1 MRELWRRSGVYFDRG
16 RAKRPGWLGLA
27 YVRQSNLLIPPSQ
40 LFFCHISVQWYG
52 AIVSFWSVV
61 NLTQWLTAEVLGESA
76 YAEFVKINRRQM
88 RGFELLLKESAAE
101 LSTEESL
108 CDFLSTTED
117 RYRIVKLSL
126 RKLGHDDLVDALELR
141 GRPPRG
147 AMKKTVARRLMEHH
161 PAAYMRLAAHILAF
175 PCLPRSKAQPSG
187 HATRVSAVEM
197 ARMVEYY
204 RRSSNTT
211 IYTAC
216 KLSVA
221 ALRRIH
227 VVIDVMDLQAIYRER
242 QPAFCDLATG
252 RLQYFG

>member
-1 MRELWRRSGVYFDRG
+1 M
-16 RAKRPGWLGLA
+16 
-27 YVRQSNLLIPPSQ
+27 
-40 LFFCHISVQWYG
+40 
-52 AIVSFWSVV
+52 
-61 NLTQWLTAEVLGESA
+61 NLTHWLTAEVLGESA

-88 RGFELLLKESAAE
+88 RGFELILKESAAE

-175 PCLPRSKAQPSG
+175 PCLSRSKAQVSG
-187 HATRVSAVEM
+187 HATRVSAEEM

>member
-1 MRELWRRSGVYFDRG
+1 
-16 RAKRPGWLGLA
+16 
-27 YVRQSNLLIPPSQ
+27 
-40 LFFCHISVQWYG
+40 
-52 AIVSFWSVV
+52 VV
-61 NLTQWLTAEVLGESA
+61 NLTQWLTAVVLGESA
-76 YAEFVKINRRQM
+76 YDEFVKTNRRQM
-88 RGFELLLKESAAE
+88 RGFELVLKESAAE
-101 LSTEESL
+101 LTTEESV

-117 RYRIVKLSL
+117 RYQIVKLSL
-126 RKLGHDDLVDALELR
+126 RKLGHDDLVDALELK

-147 AMKKTVARRLMEHH
+147 AMKKSVARQLMEHH
-161 PAAYMRLAAHILAF
+161 PAAYLRLAAHILAF
-175 PCLPRSKAQPSG
+175 PCLPRSKALPSG

-216 KLSVA
+216 KMSVA

-242 QPAFCDLATG
+242 QPAFCDLETG
-252 RLQYFG
+252 RIQYFG

>member
-1 MRELWRRSGVYFDRG
+1 MT
-16 RAKRPGWLGLA
+16 
-27 YVRQSNLLIPPSQ
+27 
-40 LFFCHISVQWYG
+40 H
-52 AIVSFWSVV
+52 
-61 NLTQWLTAEVLGESA
+61 WLTAEVLGESA

-88 RGFELLLKESAAE
+88 RGFELILKESAAE

-187 HATRVSAVEM
+187 HATQVSAVEM
-197 ARMVEYY
+197 ARMVEYF

-211 IYTAC
+211 LYTAC

-227 VVIDVMDLQAIYRER
+227 VVIDVMDLQAIYR
-242 QPAFCDLATG
+242 
-252 RLQYFG
+252 

>member
-1 MRELWRRSGVYFDRG
+1 
-16 RAKRPGWLGLA
+16 
-27 YVRQSNLLIPPSQ
+27 
-40 LFFCHISVQWYG
+40 VQWYG
-52 AIVSFWSVV
+52 AIVSFRSVV
-61 NLTQWLTAEVLGESA
+61 NLTHWLTAEVLGESA

-88 RGFELLLKESAAE
+88 RGFELILKESAAE

-197 ARMVEYY
+197 AKMVEYC

>member
-1 MRELWRRSGVYFDRG
+1 V
-16 RAKRPGWLGLA
+16 
-27 YVRQSNLLIPPSQ
+27 
-40 LFFCHISVQWYG
+40 
-52 AIVSFWSVV
+52 
-61 NLTQWLTAEVLGESA
+61 VLGESA
-76 YAEFVKINRRQM
+76 YDEFVKTNRRQM
-88 RGFELLLKESAAE
+88 RGFELVLKESAAE
-101 LSTEESL
+101 LTTEESV

-117 RYRIVKLSL
+117 RYQIVKLSL
-126 RKLGHDDLVDALELR
+126 RKLGHDDLVDALELK

-147 AMKKTVARRLMEHH
+147 AMKKSVARQLMEHH
-161 PAAYMRLAAHILAF
+161 PAAYLRLAAHILAF
-175 PCLPRSKAQPSG
+175 PCLPRSKALPSG

-216 KLSVA
+216 KMSVA

-252 RLQYFG
+252 RIQYFG

>member
-1 MRELWRRSGVYFDRG
+1 ML
-16 RAKRPGWLGLA
+16 
-27 YVRQSNLLIPPSQ
+27 Q
-40 LFFCHISVQWYG
+40 LSL
-52 AIVSFWSVV
+52 FWSVV

-76 YAEFVKINRRQM
+76 YDEFVKTNRRQM
-88 RGFELLLKESAAE
+88 RGFELVLKESAAE
-101 LSTEESL
+101 LTTEESV

-117 RYRIVKLSL
+117 RYQIVKLSL
-126 RKLGHDDLVDALELR
+126 RKLGHDDLVDALELK

-147 AMKKTVARRLMEHH
+147 AMKKSVARQLMEHH

-175 PCLPRSKAQPSG
+175 PCLPRSKALPSG

>member
-1 MRELWRRSGVYFDRG
+1 
-16 RAKRPGWLGLA
+16 
-27 YVRQSNLLIPPSQ
+27 
-40 LFFCHISVQWYG
+40 
-52 AIVSFWSVV
+52 V
-61 NLTQWLTAEVLGESA
+61 NLTHWLTAEVLGESA

-88 RGFELLLKESAAE
+88 RGFELILKESAAE

-187 HATRVSAVEM
+187 HATQVSAVEM

-221 ALRRIH
+221 DLRRIH

>member
-1 MRELWRRSGVYFDRG
+1 
-16 RAKRPGWLGLA
+16 
-27 YVRQSNLLIPPSQ
+27 
-40 LFFCHISVQWYG
+40 
-52 AIVSFWSVV
+52 VV
-61 NLTQWLTAEVLGESA
+61 NLTQWLTAVVLGESA
-76 YAEFVKINRRQM
+76 YDEFVKTNRRQM
-88 RGFELLLKESAAE
+88 RGFELVLKESAAE
-101 LSTEESL
+101 LTTEESV

-117 RYRIVKLSL
+117 RYQIVKLSL
-126 RKLGHDDLVDALELR
+126 RKLGHDDLVDALELK

-147 AMKKTVARRLMEHH
+147 AMKKSVARQLMEHH
-161 PAAYMRLAAHILAF
+161 PAAYLRLAAHILAF
-175 PCLPRSKAQPSG
+175 PCLPRSKALPSG

-242 QPAFCDLATG
+242 QPTFCDLATG

>member
-1 MRELWRRSGVYFDRG
+1 
-16 RAKRPGWLGLA
+16 
-27 YVRQSNLLIPPSQ
+27 
-40 LFFCHISVQWYG
+40 
-52 AIVSFWSVV
+52 V

-76 YAEFVKINRRQM
+76 YAEFVKTNRRQM
-88 RGFELLLKESAAE
+88 RGFELILKESAAE
-101 LSTEESL
+101 LTSEESV

-147 AMKKTVARRLMEHH
+147 AMKQTVARRLMEHH

-175 PCLPRSKAQPSG
+175 PCLPCSKAQPSG
-187 HATRVSAVEM
+187 HATQVSAVEM

>member
-1 MRELWRRSGVYFDRG
+1 
-16 RAKRPGWLGLA
+16 
-27 YVRQSNLLIPPSQ
+27 
-40 LFFCHISVQWYG
+40 
-52 AIVSFWSVV
+52 V

-88 RGFELLLKESAAE
+88 RGFELILKESAAE

-126 RKLGHDDLVDALELR
+126 RKLGHDDLVDALELK

-161 PAAYMRLAAHILAF
+161 PAAYIRLASRILAF
-175 PCLPRSKAQPSG
+175 PCLAGLRAQASG
-187 HATRVSAVEM
+187 TETRVSDEEM

>member
-1 MRELWRRSGVYFDRG
+1 M
-16 RAKRPGWLGLA
+16 
-27 YVRQSNLLIPPSQ
+27 
-40 LFFCHISVQWYG
+40 
-52 AIVSFWSVV
+52 

-76 YAEFVKINRRQM
+76 HAEFVKTNRRQM
-88 RGFELLLKESAAE
+88 RGFELILKESAAE
-101 LSTEESL
+101 LTTEESL

-126 RKLGHDDLVDALELR
+126 RKLGHDDLVDSLELR

-161 PAAYMRLAAHILAF
+161 PAAYIRLASHILAF
-175 PCLPRSKAQPSG
+175 PCLAGSRVQASG
-187 HATRVSAVEM
+187 SEVRVSDEEM

-227 VVIDVMDLQAIYRER
+227 VVIDIMDLQAIYRER
-242 QPAFCDLATG
+242 QPAFCDLAAG
-252 RLQYFG
+252 RLQYLG

>member
-1 MRELWRRSGVYFDRG
+1 L
-16 RAKRPGWLGLA
+16 
-27 YVRQSNLLIPPSQ
+27 Q
-40 LFFCHISVQWYG
+40 LSL
-52 AIVSFWSVV
+52 FWGVV
-61 NLTQWLTAEVLGESA
+61 NLTQWLTAVVLGESA
-76 YAEFVKINRRQM
+76 YDEFVKTNRRQM
-88 RGFELLLKESAAE
+88 RGFELVLKESAAE
-101 LSTEESL
+101 LTTEESV

-117 RYRIVKLSL
+117 RYQIVKLSL
-126 RKLGHDDLVDALELR
+126 RKLGHDDLVDALELK

-147 AMKKTVARRLMEHH
+147 AMKKSVARQLMEHH
-161 PAAYMRLAAHILAF
+161 PAAYLRLAAHILAF
-175 PCLPRSKAQPSG
+175 PCLPRSKALPSG

-216 KLSVA
+216 KMSVA

-252 RLQYFG
+252 RIQYFG

>member
-1 MRELWRRSGVYFDRG
+1 M
-16 RAKRPGWLGLA
+16 
-27 YVRQSNLLIPPSQ
+27 
-40 LFFCHISVQWYG
+40 
-52 AIVSFWSVV
+52 
-61 NLTQWLTAEVLGESA
+61 NLTHWLTAEVLGESA

-88 RGFELLLKESAAE
+88 RGFELILKESAAE

-187 HATRVSAVEM
+187 HATQVSAVEM

-216 KLSVA
+216 KMSVA

-252 RLQYFG
+252 RIQYFG

>member
-1 MRELWRRSGVYFDRG
+1 M
-16 RAKRPGWLGLA
+16 
-27 YVRQSNLLIPPSQ
+27 
-40 LFFCHISVQWYG
+40 
-52 AIVSFWSVV
+52 
-61 NLTQWLTAEVLGESA
+61 NLTHWLTAEVLGESA

-88 RGFELLLKESAAE
+88 RGFELILKESAAE

-187 HATRVSAVEM
+187 HATQVSAVEM

-252 RLQYFG
+252 RLQYLG

>member
-1 MRELWRRSGVYFDRG
+1 M
-16 RAKRPGWLGLA
+16 
-27 YVRQSNLLIPPSQ
+27 
-40 LFFCHISVQWYG
+40 
-52 AIVSFWSVV
+52 
-61 NLTQWLTAEVLGESA
+61 TQWLTAVVLGESA
-76 YAEFVKINRRQM
+76 YDEFVKTNRRQM
-88 RGFELLLKESAAE
+88 RGFELVLKESAAE
-101 LSTEESL
+101 LTTEESV

-117 RYRIVKLSL
+117 RYQIVKLSL
-126 RKLGHDDLVDALELR
+126 RKLGHDDLVDALELK

-147 AMKKTVARRLMEHH
+147 AMKKSVARQLMEHH
-161 PAAYMRLAAHILAF
+161 PAAYLRLAAHILAF
-175 PCLPRSKAQPSG
+175 PCLPRSKALPSG

-216 KLSVA
+216 KMSVA

-252 RLQYFG
+252 RIQYFG

>member
-1 MRELWRRSGVYFDRG
+1 
-16 RAKRPGWLGLA
+16 
-27 YVRQSNLLIPPSQ
+27 
-40 LFFCHISVQWYG
+40 
-52 AIVSFWSVV
+52 
-61 NLTQWLTAEVLGESA
+61 
-76 YAEFVKINRRQM
+76 
-88 RGFELLLKESAAE
+88 
-101 LSTEESL
+101 
-108 CDFLSTTED
+108 
-117 RYRIVKLSL
+117 
-126 RKLGHDDLVDALELR
+126 
-141 GRPPRG
+141 
-147 AMKKTVARRLMEHH
+147 MKKTVARRLMEHH
-161 PAAYMRLAAHILAF
+161 PAAYIRLAAHIFAF

-216 KLSVA
+216 KLSVS

>member
-1 MRELWRRSGVYFDRG
+1 M
-16 RAKRPGWLGLA
+16 
-27 YVRQSNLLIPPSQ
+27 
-40 LFFCHISVQWYG
+40 
-52 AIVSFWSVV
+52 
-61 NLTQWLTAEVLGESA
+61 TQWLTAEVLGESA
-76 YAEFVKINRRQM
+76 YDEFVKTNRRQM
-88 RGFELLLKESAAE
+88 RGFELVLKESAAE
-101 LSTEESL
+101 LTTEESV

-117 RYRIVKLSL
+117 RYQIVKLSL
-126 RKLGHDDLVDALELR
+126 RKLGHDDLVDALELK

-147 AMKKTVARRLMEHH
+147 AMKKSVARQLMEHH
-161 PAAYMRLAAHILAF
+161 PAAYIRLAAHILSF
-175 PCLPRSKAQPSG
+175 PCLPRSQAQPSAY
-187 HATRVSAVEM
+187 ATRVSAVEM

>member
-1 MRELWRRSGVYFDRG
+1 M
-16 RAKRPGWLGLA
+16 
-27 YVRQSNLLIPPSQ
+27 
-40 LFFCHISVQWYG
+40 
-52 AIVSFWSVV
+52 V
-61 NLTQWLTAEVLGESA
+61 NLTQWLTAVVLGESA
-76 YAEFVKINRRQM
+76 YDEFVKTNRRQM
-88 RGFELLLKESAAE
+88 RGFELVLKESAAE
-101 LSTEESL
+101 LTTEESV

-117 RYRIVKLSL
+117 RYQIVKLSL
-126 RKLGHDDLVDALELR
+126 RKLGHDDLVDALELK

-147 AMKKTVARRLMEHH
+147 AMKKSVARQLMEHH
-161 PAAYMRLAAHILAF
+161 PAAYLRLAAHILAF
-175 PCLPRSKAQPSG
+175 PCLPRSKALPSG

-216 KLSVA
+216 KMSVA

-242 QPAFCDLATG
+242 QPAFCDLETG
-252 RLQYFG
+252 RIQYFG

>member
-1 MRELWRRSGVYFDRG
+1 M
-16 RAKRPGWLGLA
+16 
-27 YVRQSNLLIPPSQ
+27 
-40 LFFCHISVQWYG
+40 
-52 AIVSFWSVV
+52 
-61 NLTQWLTAEVLGESA
+61 TQWLTAEVLGESA
-76 YAEFVKINRRQM
+76 YDEFVKTNRRQM
-88 RGFELLLKESAAE
+88 RGFELVLKESAAE
-101 LSTEESL
+101 LTTEESV

-117 RYRIVKLSL
+117 RYKIVKLSL
-126 RKLGHDDLVDALELR
+126 RKLGHDDLVDALELK

-147 AMKKTVARRLMEHH
+147 AMKKSVARQLMEHH
-161 PAAYMRLAAHILAF
+161 PAAYLRLAAHILAF
-175 PCLPRSKAQPSG
+175 PCLPRSKALPSG

-216 KLSVA
+216 KMSVA

-252 RLQYFG
+252 RIQYFG

>member
-1 MRELWRRSGVYFDRG
+1 M
-16 RAKRPGWLGLA
+16 A
-27 YVRQSNLLIPPSQ
+27 QSSL
-40 LFFCHISVQWYG
+40 
-52 AIVSFWSVV
+52 FWSAA

-76 YAEFVKINRRQM
+76 YDEFVKTNRRQM
-88 RGFELLLKESAAE
+88 RGFELVLKESAAE
-101 LSTEESL
+101 LSTEESV
-108 CDFLSTTED
+108 CDFISTTED
-117 RYRIVKLSL
+117 RYQIVKLSL
-126 RKLGHDDLVDALELR
+126 RKLGHDDLVDALELK

-147 AMKKTVARRLMEHH
+147 AMKKSVARQLMEHH

-175 PCLPRSKAQPSG
+175 PCLSRSKAQVSG
-187 HATRVSAVEM
+187 HATRVSAEEM

-242 QPAFCDLATG
+242 QPAFCDLVTG
-252 RLQYFG
+252 RLPYFG

>member
-1 MRELWRRSGVYFDRG
+1 M
-16 RAKRPGWLGLA
+16 
-27 YVRQSNLLIPPSQ
+27 LLSS
-40 LFFCHISVQWYG
+40 L
-52 AIVSFWSVV
+52 FWSVV
-61 NLTQWLTAEVLGESA
+61 NLTQWLTEEVLGEST
-76 YAEFVKINRRQM
+76 YAEFVKTNRRQM
-88 RGFELLLKESAAE
+88 RGFELILKESAAE
-101 LSTEESL
+101 LTTEESL

-161 PAAYMRLAAHILAF
+161 PAAYVRLASYLLAY
-175 PCLPRSKAQPSG
+175 PCLAGSRAQASG
-187 HATRVSAVEM
+187 SESRVSDEEM